1 MDAVLRGAV
10 IYLFLTVIFRVAGKR
25 ALSQITTFDLVL
37 LLIISETTQ
46 QALLGEDFSVTAAL
60 LLILTLVGL
69 DIAFALWKGRSARL
83 DRLID
88 SVPVLLVEN
97 GQPLKDR
104 MDRAQVD
111 EDDVLSSARKSQGLE
126 RLDQIKYAIL
136 ERDGSISVI
145 PQDPGG

>member
-1 MDAVLRGAV
+1 MDAVIRGVV
-10 IYLFLTVIFRVAGKR
+10 IYLVLTVIFRIAGKR

-46 QALLGEDFSVTAAL
+46 QALIGEDYSVTAAL
-60 LLILTLVGL
+60 LLILTLVGV
-69 DIAFALWKGRSARL
+69 DIAFALWKQRSPSL

-88 SVPVLLVEN
+88 SVPVLIVEN

-111 EDDVLSSARKSQGLE
+111 ENDVLSAARMLQGLE

-136 ERDGSISVI
+136 ERDGNISII
-145 PQDPGG
+145 PKA